1 MDLHAPEV
9 RSTQYGPMNGVWRSF
24 AKINA
29 LCTYRL
35 LMWARHLTASTDS
48 TYSSVRLFP
57 FSAPSRLHQST
68 SRQNCTPA
76 PLWDPDIFSFLV
88 STVTLQVDST
98 RWFTVSSSIISKWHS
113 VAYALRLT
121 RLWRITMQW
130 SVPIM
135 STLFISRQ
143 LPLIQILPLLKQHSP
158 DGLFALMWLGCTGK
172 KKLDSRIFSGI
183 AHQS

>member
-9 RSTQYGPMNGVWRSF
+9 RSTQYGPMKGVWRSF

-29 LCTYRL
+29 LCTYRVL
-35 LMWARHLTASTDS
+35 IWARHLTASTDS

-76 PLWDPDIFSFLV
+76 PLWDPDIFSFF
-88 STVTLQVDST
+88 SFHRHPPS
-98 RWFTVSSSIISKWHS
+98 WFHKMIHCLLFYNFEV
-113 VAYALRLT
+113 ALRILCT
-121 RLWRITMQW
+121 SLNA
-130 SVPIM
+130 IM
-135 STLFISRQ
+135 THYNAIICADYVTLFIFRQ